1 MELLARI
8 PERELMDTAEQA
20 EAYDAAD
27 FAEPHDAL
35 VARFGEVFPELD
47 TGRVLDLGC
56 GPADVTVRLAR
67 AFPGLAVDGV
77 DGAAE
82 MIRLGRRRVTA
93 AGLDGRVRLFE
104 MRLPATAQEWAQ
116 RGRYDAVVSTSLL
129 HHLADP
135 LVLWDAVRDAA
146 APGAA
151 VFVWELRRPASTEVA
166 HELVDRYAAG
176 EPAVLRVDFF
186 NSLCAAYRP
195 EELSTQLDAAGL
207 DLAVDEIGDRHLVV
221 WGRAPR

>member
-1 MELLARI
+1 MELFARI
-8 PERELMDTAEQA
+8 PEPELMDTAEQA

-35 VARFGEVFPELD
+35 VTCFGEVFPGFAA
-47 TGRVLDLGC
+47 GRLLDLGC

-67 AFPGLAVDGV
+67 ALPGLAVDGV

-104 MRLPATAQEWAQ
+104 MRLPAAAREWAQ

-135 LVLWDAVRDAA
+135 IVLWDAVREAA

-151 VFVWELRRPASTEVA
+151 IFVWDLRRPASTEA
-166 HELVDRYAAG
+166 AQSIVDRYSG
-176 EPAVLRVDFF
+176 REPEVLQRDFY
-186 NSLCAAYRP
+186 NSLCAAYTA
-195 EELSTQLDAAGL
+195 EEIRAQLEPAGL
-207 DLAVDEIGDRHLVV
+207 ALEVVEIGDRHLVV
-221 WGRAPR
+221 RGTAPR